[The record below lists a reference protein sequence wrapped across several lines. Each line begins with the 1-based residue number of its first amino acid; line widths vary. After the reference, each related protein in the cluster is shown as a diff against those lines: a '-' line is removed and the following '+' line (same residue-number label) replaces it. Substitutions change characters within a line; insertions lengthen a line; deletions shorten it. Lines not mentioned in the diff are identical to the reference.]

1 MALLLRL
8 AAVFPLRLLHA
19 LGAAVSHVLYALSP
33 RFRRYLKGNLALAG
47 FDDPATRRAAIAET
61 GRAAFELPAI
71 WLRPQAQA
79 AALVREV
86 EGWDRIEDAL
96 AAGKGLILLTP
107 HLGCWEV
114 SAQYFAQRH
123 PITVL
128 YSPPKVKSLE
138 PLMREGRFRGGMKSV
153 PADLSGVRSLFR
165 ALKRGQTIGMLP
177 DQVPGSGEGEWVDFF
192 GRPAYTMTLAARL
205 AAASGARVLV
215 AFAERLPAARG
226 YRIHIEGLPEPHA
239 GESELRRMNRALEVL
254 IRRAPAQYLWAY
266 NRYKV
271 PAGVEVPPGMHG
283 DGRAR

>member
-8 AAVFPLRLLHA
+8 AARFPLRLLHA
-19 LGAAVSHVLYALSP
+19 LGASVSWVLYALSP
-33 RFRRYLKGNLALAG
+33 RFRRYLKGNLTQAG

-61 GRAAFELPAI
+61 GRSAFELPAI

-79 AALVREV
+79 ASLVREV
-86 EGWDRIEDAL
+86 DGWDRIERAL
-96 AAGKGLILLTP
+96 AVGRGLILLTP

-128 YSPPKVKSLE
+128 YSPPKLKSIE
-138 PLMREGRFRGGMKSV
+138 PLMRQGRSRDGMKSV
-153 PADLSGVRSLFR
+153 PADLSGVRALFR
-165 ALKRGQTIGMLP
+165 ALKRGQAIGMLP

-205 AAASGARVLV
+205 AQASGAQVLV
-215 AFAERLPAARG
+215 AFAERLSSARG
-226 YRIHIEGLPEPHA
+226 FRIHIDSLPAPHA
-239 GESELRRMNRALEVL
+239 EETELRRMNRALEIM

-271 PAGVEVPPGMHG
+271 PAGVDDPAAMRGMH
-283 DGRAR
+283 RAR